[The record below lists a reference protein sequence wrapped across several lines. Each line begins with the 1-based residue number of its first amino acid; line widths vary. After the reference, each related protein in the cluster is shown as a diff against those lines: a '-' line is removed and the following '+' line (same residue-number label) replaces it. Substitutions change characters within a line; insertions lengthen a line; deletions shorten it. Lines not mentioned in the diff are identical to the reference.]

1 VESEVRKRAQLETE
15 QQRMA
20 DILRYM
26 QTLGAATGV
35 APPASLFTPPRTPHV
50 ASSLLPVVLA
60 KFSS

>member
-1 VESEVRKRAQLETE
+1 MESEVRKRAQLETE

-35 APPASLFTPPRTPHV
+35 APPASLFTPPRPPGDAFSTPV
-50 ASSLLPVVLA
+50 SPVV
-60 KFSS
+60 F

>member
-1 VESEVRKRAQLETE
+1 MESEVRKRAQLETE

-35 APPASLFTPPRTPHV
+35 APPASLFAPPRHPGDAFSTPV
-50 ASSLLPVVLA
+50 NPVV
-60 KFSS
+60 F

>member
-1 VESEVRKRAQLETE
+1 MESEVRKRAQLETE

-35 APPASLFTPPRTPHV
+35 APLASLFNPPRPPGDVFSTPV
-50 ASSLLPVVLA
+50 SPVV
-60 KFSS
+60 F